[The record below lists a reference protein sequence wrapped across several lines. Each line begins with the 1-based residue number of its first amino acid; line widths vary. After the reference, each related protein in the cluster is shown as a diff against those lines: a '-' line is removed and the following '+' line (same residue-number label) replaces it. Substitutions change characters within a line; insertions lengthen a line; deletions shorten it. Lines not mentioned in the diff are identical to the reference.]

1 MLWEAW
7 PCWVDLEPLLCLS
20 GARVDMLLL
29 VIFLT
34 LIVHLNKLLML
45 VCVLVLFK

>member
-1 MLWEAW
+1 MFWETW
-7 PCWVDLEPLLCLS
+7 PCWVDLEPLPCLS

-34 LIVHLNKLLML
+34 HIVHLNKFLMFF
-45 VCVLVLFK
+45 CVLVLFK